1 MDNPIHE
8 RQKGVSQMIHIYS
21 KLMSIME
28 GNYYELWTKWTIKKK
43 GALKMIHNEKKWRE
57 TGGSSLAQPQI
68 LSIDL
73 SGYPFFS
80 WWCT

>member
-43 GALKMIHNEKKWRE
+43 GALKMIHIEKKLMS
-57 TGGSSLAQPQI
+57 TKFLTFMDHNFQI
-68 LSIDL
+68 V
-73 SGYPFFS
+73 
-80 WWCT
+80 TT

>member
-43 GALKMIHNEKKWRE
+43 GALKMIHNEKKLMS
-57 TGGSSLAQPQI
+57 TNFLTFMDHNFQI
-68 LSIDL
+68 V
-73 SGYPFFS
+73 
-80 WWCT
+80 TT